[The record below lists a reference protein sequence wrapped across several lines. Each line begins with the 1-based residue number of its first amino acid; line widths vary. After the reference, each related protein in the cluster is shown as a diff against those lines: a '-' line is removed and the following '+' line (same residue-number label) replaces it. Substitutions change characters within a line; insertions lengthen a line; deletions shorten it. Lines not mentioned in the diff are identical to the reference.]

1 MEASVP
7 REVALPARALT
18 ELRRSLREE
27 VGALASVHALH
38 AAGYAAGEHLYR
50 GFLQSAPGEV
60 PAMGS
65 DRFWS
70 QVRRYFRQK
79 GWGEL
84 HHDPA
89 HPGVGLLRSADWAEA
104 EAGTETQPSCAFSSG
119 MLSHFLT
126 LAAGGPV
133 AVLEVEC
140 VSRGDPYCAFAFGS
154 ETTIHEL
161 YGQLLEGSSVDEAL
175 ARF

>member
-1 MEASVP
+1 MEAITP
-7 REVALPARALT
+7 RQVALPARGLT

-38 AAGYAAGEHLYR
+38 AAGYAAGADLYQ

-60 PAMGS
+60 LAMGT
-65 DRFWS
+65 DRFWR
-70 QVRRYFRQK
+70 QLRRYFHQK

-84 HHDPA
+84 QHEPA
-89 HPGVGLLRSADWAEA
+89 HPGVGLLRSPDWAEA
-104 EAGTETQPSCAFSSG
+104 EAGTETQPSCAFTAG
-119 MLSHFLT
+119 MVSHFLT

-140 VSRGDPYCAFAFGS
+140 LSRGGPHCSFAFGS
-154 ETTIHEL
+154 EATIHQL

-175 ARF
+175 ADF

>member
-1 MEASVP
+1 MEAITP
-7 REVALPARALT
+7 RQVALPARGLT

-38 AAGYAAGEHLYR
+38 AAGYAAGADLYQ
-50 GFLQSAPGEV
+50 GFLHSAPGEV
-60 PAMGS
+60 LAMGT
-65 DRFWS
+65 DRFWR
-70 QVRRYFRQK
+70 QLRRYFHQK

-84 HHDPA
+84 QHEPA
-89 HPGVGLLRSADWAEA
+89 HPGVGLLRSSDWAEA
-104 EAGTETQPSCAFSSG
+104 EAGTETQPSCAFTAG
-119 MLSHFLT
+119 MVSHFLT

-140 VSRGDPYCAFAFGS
+140 VSRGGPYCSFAFGS
-154 ETTIHEL
+154 EATIHQL

-175 ARF
+175 ADF